1 MADKEVQN
9 SKKPPSKS
17 VSVVNK
23 TSSVS
28 EDTPK
33 TVPNKGP
40 QVLCLRILNSLNE
53 NMKSQKERFEKLE
66 SAQYYD

>member
-1 MADKEVQN
+1 MAYKEVQN

-17 VSVVNK
+17 VSVANQ

-33 TVPNKGP
+33 TVPNKGQCSTP
-40 QVLCLRILNSLNE
+40 TSSMSKETELIREVLSILQELNE
-53 NMKSQKERFEKLE
+53 I
-66 SAQYYD
+66 